1 MSRSRGARQ
10 SPSMDFFASP
20 GDRCRLLQSLLQSIC
35 DNADISVDRGLCVGH
50 VATNCASK
58 RQLITSGPNK
68 VGTNMCKVTAPS
80 PYIALACLAASN
92 HYIRLYMPQSIDSTD
107 THALSELENLSD
119 SDWLDIASSRASEDT
134 DSVVGFD
141 SDRELDHDDRP
152 TSSHSY
158 RSTSSSRHSEIR
170 AWEGLLED
178 IPDEC
183 HTAARPLT
191 RPTALSSDGAHAAAP
206 TAQEE
211 DPEEEQRVKDALD
224 QSMMSTLSSS
234 RSNTLS
240 GSHSSLVRSRDLR
253 LSFPDPLTSSR
264 EDSLNASFEAV
275 APDDDAS
282 PAVDSGADSSPHGT
296 DDIDVKKALTAADPG
311 MLPTPVVPDVEESRE
326 ETPIKPDFYVVL
338 YGASSAVKWSLIDKL
353 LEKVAAGV
361 GLTLTS
367 RIVGLI
373 DGYVRFLSSNDYKDG
388 RAVWVIDR
396 TDSADTVGTCY
407 CCSLR
412 LTSSSLS
419 RALLRSIG
427 LH

>member
-1 MSRSRGARQ
+1 MRPSGSLSHPARIRQ
-10 SPSMDFFASP
+10 A
-20 GDRCRLLQSLLQSIC
+20 Q
-35 DNADISVDRGLCVGH
+35 
-50 VATNCASK
+50 TCAK
-58 RQLITSGPNK
+58 RAP
-68 VGTNMCKVTAPS
+68 PS
-80 PYIALACLAASN
+80 PYIALACLTASN

-107 THALSELENLSD
+107 PHALSELENLSD

-158 RSTSSSRHSEIR
+158 CSTSSSHHSEIR

-178 IPDEC
+178 TSDEC
-183 HTAARPLT
+183 HPATRPLT
-191 RPTALSSDGAHAAAP
+191 RPAALSVGGSHADVAAAP
-206 TAQEE
+206 AAQEE

-275 APDDDAS
+275 APEDDAA

-296 DDIDVKKALTAADPG
+296 DDIDVKIAPTAADPG
-311 MLPTPVVPDVEESRE
+311 MLLTPAVPDMEDSGEDA
-326 ETPIKPDFYVVL
+326 PIKPDFYVVL

-353 LEKVAAGV
+353 LEKVAVGV

-373 DGYVRFLSSNDYKDG
+373 DGYVRFLSSNDRKDG
-388 RAVWVIDR
+388 RTVWVIDR
-396 TDSADTVGTCY
+396 TDAAETVGTRH

-412 LTSSSLS
+412 LTPSPLS

-427 LH
+427 LR